1 MIMDKNM
8 ILAKKYGRAIYE
20 LACEQNCIEQT
31 EEELSL
37 IISAIKENKDLQT
50 LLYHPLLA
58 KDVKKE
64 TIKELFASKV
74 QPIVL
79 QFCYVVIDKG
89 RTSDLDAMVDVYT
102 DLAHHGMGIE
112 EAVITSAF
120 PLTKQQ
126 AETLKEKLAEL
137 TGKKII
143 MKEKVDTALIGGFTV
158 QMGDRLIDGSIARQ
172 LETLRSQM
180 MKRD

>member
-1 MIMDKNM
+1 M
-8 ILAKKYGRAIYE
+8 
-20 LACEQNCIEQT
+20 
-31 EEELSL
+31 
-37 IISAIKENKDLQT
+37 
-50 LLYHPLLA
+50 
-58 KDVKKE
+58 
-64 TIKELFASKV
+64 FASKV

-112 EAVITSAF
+112 EAVVTSAF

>member
-89 RTSDLDAMVDVYT
+89 RTSDLD
-102 DLAHHGMGIE
+102 L
-112 EAVITSAF
+112 S
-120 PLTKQQ
+120 
-126 AETLKEKLAEL
+126 
-137 TGKKII
+137 
-143 MKEKVDTALIGGFTV
+143 LIH
-158 QMGDRLIDGSIARQ
+158 I
-172 LETLRSQM
+172 
-180 MKRD
+180 